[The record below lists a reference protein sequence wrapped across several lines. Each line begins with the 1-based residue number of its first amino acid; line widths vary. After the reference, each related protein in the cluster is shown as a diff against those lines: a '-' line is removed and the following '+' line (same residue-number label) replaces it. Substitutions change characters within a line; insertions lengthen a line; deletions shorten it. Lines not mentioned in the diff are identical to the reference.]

1 MNISVSQLRNST
13 RSPCVR
19 ISRRFSSTHLSNS
32 APAPKL
38 HNRIRALLRETAQP
52 VAVVTCFM
60 PSSQPPSLLAS
71 SASQMFHG
79 ATLSSFTSI
88 SMSPYPLVAFSLR
101 VPSRTA
107 TALSSA
113 LNTPL
118 CINLLSAPQSST
130 ARTFS
135 RPDLHPRP
143 FETLQW
149 SSTKEGLP
157 TIHGSL
163 GALSCRLVGSAWPL
177 HDLDALGSGS
187 SGHLDQVEAEE
198 DRGDGVASELFIA
211 RVIRVEEVPSA
222 EGIADDA
229 SRALPLLYHRRTYAT
244 AGDIPPCTETT
255 DY

>member
-1 MNISVSQLRNST
+1 
-13 RSPCVR
+13 
-19 ISRRFSSTHLSNS
+19 
-32 APAPKL
+32 
-38 HNRIRALLRETAQP
+38 
-52 VAVVTCFM
+52 
-60 PSSQPPSLLAS
+60 
-71 SASQMFHG
+71 MFPH
-79 ATLSSFTSI
+79 
-88 SMSPYPLVAFSLR
+88 PHVAFSLR

-107 TALSSA
+107 TALSSSS
-113 LNTPL
+113 NTPL
-118 CINLLSAPQSST
+118 CINLLSAPQSSA
-130 ARTFS
+130 ARIFS

-143 FETLQW
+143 FEMLQW

-187 SGHLDQVEAEE
+187 SGHSDQVEAEE

-222 EGIADDA
+222 EGIAGDA

-244 AGDIPPCTETT
+244 AGDIPPCTKTT
-255 DY
+255 DH